1 MSLQVTKIDEVRTAR
16 HLLIDQLPPEQLQT
30 VYNFLHQSLFANSY
44 RNGSVKNGA
53 PITSEAL
60 AEEQPWRQYT
70 THLKMSPHWDEF
82 LEAVATAR
90 QETNHDEDSA

>member
-1 MSLQVTKIDEVRTAR
+1 MSLQVTKIDEVRTEL

-30 VYNFLHQSLFANSY
+30 VYNFLHQSLFANGY

-53 PITSEAL
+53 PTTSEAL

-70 THLKMSPHWDEF
+70 THLKASPHWDEF
-82 LEAVATAR
+82 LGAVATAR
-90 QETNHDEDSA
+90 QETKPNEDPA